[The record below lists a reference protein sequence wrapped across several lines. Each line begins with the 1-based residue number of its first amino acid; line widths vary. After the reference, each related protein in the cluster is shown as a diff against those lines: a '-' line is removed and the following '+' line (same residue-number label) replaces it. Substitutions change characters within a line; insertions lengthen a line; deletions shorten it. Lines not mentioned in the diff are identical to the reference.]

1 MHKLM
6 GPFPF
11 YLLFGKLI
19 YPEVRKTNQDLSY
32 KEASLQ
38 SGWRSSWR
46 FPGRILKYLK
56 YQSFPDDRD
65 LRNQPWDLAL
75 LSQSRAMAMLI
86 SIEMDPMEWC
96 RHWLALLMFCTFRY
110 FYHGLG
116 NPGNDG
122 NIVPEQD
129 FQEVTVSL
137 RVTCL
142 ATRKYYKCW

>member
-1 MHKLM
+1 
-6 GPFPF
+6 
-11 YLLFGKLI
+11 
-19 YPEVRKTNQDLSY
+19 
-32 KEASLQ
+32 
-38 SGWRSSWR
+38 
-46 FPGRILKYLK
+46 
-56 YQSFPDDRD
+56 
-65 LRNQPWDLAL
+65 
-75 LSQSRAMAMLI
+75 MLI

-142 ATRKYYKCW
+142 ATRKYYKC